1 MRCKEHATSSF
12 DPKSVGKKG
21 PRPMMCNGHLR
32 VDICRNVHCECH
44 RFDLRSV
51 CAMQVYHEMVVFVK
65 TCHRVVH
72 SPYGASVSPG
82 CYCAGPN
89 HQPSN
94 AALVT

>member
-1 MRCKEHATSSF
+1 
-12 DPKSVGKKG
+12 
-21 PRPMMCNGHLR
+21 
-32 VDICRNVHCECH
+32 
-44 RFDLRSV
+44 
-51 CAMQVYHEMVVFVK
+51 MQVYHEMVVFVK
-65 TCHRVVH
+65 TCRRVVH